1 MLVSL
6 RFLSPITECY
16 SNTTRD
22 RNLSRT
28 ALFSERIFRQ
38 LSLLEEGGWAWIF
51 FFLCH
56 PLLSLL
62 SMGGEDYSSRTEIFF
77 FWLNTCLF
85 IVDISMRRTVLFGGI
100 FRRNWFRWTLVASLL
115 PHIFRSHCSALPH
128 PRALLSRPGFYCPFH
143 CIQ

>member
-51 FFLCH
+51 FSCVIH
-56 PLLSLL
+56 
-62 SMGGEDYSSRTEIFF
+62 YSPSWVWEEKIIRVERRFF